1 MSQSTRLRDI
11 IAILEARHL
20 PVPVE
25 VFLDELS
32 VSLSSFK
39 RDIGILRDQMQAP
52 ISWKAGNA
60 AGHERGY
67 ILEDKGWGSG
77 KLGLPR
83 AWFTDTEIY
92 ALLMIDELANHI
104 GPGLLTEHLQPLIT
118 RITLALSA
126 ADDAPQDIR
135 SRVRILASASKRKQT
150 PHFETVAKAAVKRQR
165 LSIVYFTR
173 SRNERSERVV
183 SPQRMVHYKEN
194 WYLIAWCH
202 TAEGLRMFALD
213 AIEGAQQISKA
224 ARSVAKIEVDEMIG
238 RDFGIYAGQQR
249 LWAKLLF
256 SPIQARWVEAEVW
269 HSEQKSSRLD
279 DGSYLLE
286 IPYGNPKELI
296 LEILRFGPDVKVI
309 GPASLRDEVRKRLQS
324 AVDQYH

>member
-1 MSQSTRLRDI
+1 MSQSTRLRNI
-11 IAILEARHL
+11 IALLEARHH
-20 PVPVE
+20 PVPIST
-25 VFLDELS
+25 FLEELD

-39 RDIGILRDQMQAP
+39 RDIAILRDQMQAP
-52 ISWKAGNA
+52 IVWKSGNL
-60 AGHERGY
+60 GDERGY

-92 ALLMIDELANHI
+92 ALLMIDELASHI

-126 ADDAPQDIR
+126 ADDAPDDIR
-135 SRVRILASASKRKQT
+135 SRVRILASASKRKST
-150 PHFETVAKAAVKRQR
+150 PHFETVARAAVQRQR

-173 SRNERSERVV
+173 SRNERSEREV

-202 TAEGLRMFALD
+202 KAEGLRMFALD
-213 AIEGAQQISKA
+213 AIEDARQTEKA
-224 ARSVAKIEVDEMIG
+224 ARNVVKTQIDEMIG
-238 RDFGIYAGQQR
+238 RDFGIFSGQQR

-256 SPIQARWVEAEVW
+256 SAVQARWVEAEVW
-269 HSEQKSSRLD
+269 HPEQQSSHFD
-279 DGSYLLE
+279 DGGYLLE
-286 IPYGNPKELI
+286 VPYGDPRELI

-309 GPASLRDEVRKRLQS
+309 EPASLRDEIKNRLRS
-324 AVDQYH
+324 AAAQYD